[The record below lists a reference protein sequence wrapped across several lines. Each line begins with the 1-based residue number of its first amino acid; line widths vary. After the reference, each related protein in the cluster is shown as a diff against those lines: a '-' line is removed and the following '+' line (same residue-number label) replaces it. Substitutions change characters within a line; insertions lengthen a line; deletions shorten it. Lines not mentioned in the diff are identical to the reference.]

1 MVTQNMA
8 HEQHY
13 DAIRKTSLSG
23 LDIVF
28 QICWKVIQLELVG
41 VLHAAEIK
49 VRIFVRERHVI
60 GLNQKT

>member
-28 QICWKVIQLELVG
+28 QICGKVIQLELVG
-41 VLHAAEIK
+41 EMRAAEIK
-49 VRIFVRERHVI
+49 VRIFVIEMYVV